1 MWGSEPL
8 IGSSLQ
14 SDPAIDGLAIFE
26 TEGPGEGLRPL
37 MRQQAEAVW
46 LGTPSALLR
55 CIGAWGHSRM
65 RTAEKYRRFGQECV
79 ELARTAK
86 SPANK
91 AVLLHMAQVW
101 FRLAEEHA
109 AHAAETIED

>member
-1 MWGSEPL
+1 
-8 IGSSLQ
+8 
-14 SDPAIDGLAIFE
+14 
-26 TEGPGEGLRPL
+26 

-55 CIGAWGHSRM
+55 CIGGVGHSRM
-65 RTAEKYRRFGQECV
+65 RTAEKYRRFGHECV

-91 AVLLHMAQVW
+91 TVLLHMAQVW

-109 AHAAETIED
+109 ASDRKALAKAIAALGDGDVLLVTSLDRLARWLTP